1 MYEVVTR
8 DMMTE
13 SMRYMLV
20 IVHIGLQGTVC
31 VRVGICNEQCVT
43 DVVEFVLSGTYGNPV
58 MVHLHE
64 NKGKKSYSQ
73 PRERNQ
79 QFFFH
84 HHGKRHGLN
93 KYVINPFN
101 MTLFV

>member
-31 VRVGICNEQCVT
+31 VRLGICNGQCVT
-43 DVVEFVLSGTYGNPV
+43 DVVEFVLPGTCGNPV

-73 PRERNQ
+73 PREGNQ
-79 QFFFH
+79 QFCFH

-93 KYVINPFN
+93 KYVINSFN